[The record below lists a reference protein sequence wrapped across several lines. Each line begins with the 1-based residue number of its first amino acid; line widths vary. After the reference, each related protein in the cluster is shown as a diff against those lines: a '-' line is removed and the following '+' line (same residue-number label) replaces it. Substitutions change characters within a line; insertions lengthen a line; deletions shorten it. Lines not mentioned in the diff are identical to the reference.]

1 MSLDPR
7 TRTRSIFAC
16 MASTMTMSITLG
28 LCWPLLALVL
38 ERQGVS
44 PWLNGLSAS
53 AQMIAVLPVM
63 RIAPTLIG
71 RLGTARAM
79 ATGTAFMA
87 LGLMLLPV
95 FENVWAWF
103 PIRFA
108 IGLGAELVFI
118 AGDIWINQL
127 AEDRTRGRLI
137 GLYGI
142 FISGGFALGPIALL
156 ALGSDDWTVLY
167 LTLGALFLGLAILF
181 AARHSAPASEE
192 EPQARLVHFMR
203 VAPAL
208 MVAGLMYGLIGS
220 SSESLLV
227 VYGIKKGL
235 LEEAATLLITALV
248 LGSLLVQLPAGWL
261 ADHVE
266 GRKLLTGGAI
276 VTLLSFVAL
285 PFALGSELFR
295 WSVMLVMGACMGS
308 FYVIAMT
315 MMGRRY
321 RGADL
326 IGVNTSFGF
335 VWGLGAAVGPG
346 LSGMSMNFIGAEGMP
361 ITGGLLCVFFVI
373 VCLRSLHEGPP
384 DTSEPPPY
392 QPL

>member
-1 MSLDPR
+1 MSLDRR
-7 TRTRSIFAC
+7 TRTRSIIAC
-16 MASTMTMSITLG
+16 ISSTMTMSLTLG

-71 RLGTARAM
+71 RLGTAQSM
-79 ATGTAFMA
+79 AAGTAFMA

-95 FENVWAWF
+95 FDNVWAWF
-103 PIRFA
+103 PIRFS

-137 GLYGI
+137 GLHGI
-142 FISGGFALGPIALL
+142 FMSGGFALGPIALVTI
-156 ALGSDDWTVLY
+156 GSDDWTVLD
-167 LTLGALFLGLAILF
+167 LALATLVVGLAILLS
-181 AARHSAPASEE
+181 ARRSAPAWDEM
-192 EPQARLVHFMR
+192 PRARLFHFMR

-235 LEEAATLLITALV
+235 VEEVATLLITALV
-248 LGSLLVQLPAGWL
+248 LGSLLIQLPAGWL

-266 GRKLLTGGAI
+266 GRKILTGGATL
-276 VTLLSFVAL
+276 TLLSFVAL
-285 PFALGSELFR
+285 PFALGSELAR
-295 WSVMLVMGACMGS
+295 WSVMLLMGACMGS
-308 FYVIAMT
+308 FYVVAMT

-321 RGADL
+321 RGVDL

-335 VWGLGAAVGPG
+335 AWGLGAAVGPG
-346 LSGMSMNFIGAEGMP
+346 LSGMSMNLMGPEGMP
-361 ITGGLLCVFFVI
+361 LTGGLLCAFFVV
-373 VCLRSLHEGPP
+373 VCLRSLREGPP
-384 DTSEPPPY
+384 DTSHPPPHNR
-392 QPL
+392 